1 MLSPM
6 MKLHDINS
14 LVFMNKDQLDHLKDE
29 VTQFVADNMG
39 LNTDVMNGKGTLM
52 GRTLLVVQ
60 SLIRTKKE
68 TSPLPP
74 LVALSQ
80 FMEKTQLLIC
90 IFLKRP
96 SPGQFSLNSLP
107 LQFS

>member
-1 MLSPM
+1 
-6 MKLHDINS
+6 
-14 LVFMNKDQLDHLKDE
+14 MNKDQLDHLKDE
-29 VTQFVADNMG
+29 VTQVVADNMG

-52 GRTLLVVQ
+52 GRALLVVQ

-80 FMEKTQLLIC
+80 FMEKTVTHMYFSKKAIARTILSQLLTVTV
-90 IFLKRP
+90 FLMKVINC
-96 SPGQFSLNSLP
+96 LLP
-107 LQFS
+107 EITGGI

>member
-1 MLSPM
+1 
-6 MKLHDINS
+6 
-14 LVFMNKDQLDHLKDE
+14 MNKDQLDHLKDE

-90 IFLKRP
+90 IFLRRP
-96 SPGQFSLNSLP
+96 SPRQFSHNSLP
-107 LQFS
+107 LQFF